1 MQAQHLVRASDP
13 LSSVLAAERAI
24 KFAGNHCDRI
34 LAALKAA
41 GQATPHELEDITGLT
56 VVQIDRRLPDLK
68 KAGKAQV
75 VQRGGMDHSVI
86 KIHTATSLCRKG
98 GGSALFSVRKRLTA
112 FKRHDCTSVGTDK
125 FK

>member
-41 GQATPHELEDITGLT
+41 GQATPHELEVTTGLT
-56 VVQIDRRLPDLK
+56 VVQIDRRLPDLQ

-75 VQRGGMDHSVI
+75 VQRGGMDLMRGNARVWE
-86 KIHTATSLCRKG
+86 A
-98 GGSALFSVRKRLTA
+98 V
-112 FKRHDCTSVGTDK
+112 
-125 FK
+125 